1 MYELSLFEEMF
12 LFFVLV
18 VAAADIVDLSLSL
31 YASLPLKAE
40 ISMTYPSSEC
50 QGKTPAEIIGSYGV
64 SDLIFGVS
72 VGFLEK
78 NLRLSLNTGF
88 SLMKWTR

>member
-1 MYELSLFEEMF
+1 MVLFCF
-12 LFFVLV
+12 AV

-31 YASLPLKAE
+31 YASVPLKAG
-40 ISMTYPSSEC
+40 ISMTYPSSQC
-50 QGKTPAEIIGSYGV
+50 RGKTPAEIEGSYGI

-78 NLRLSLNTGF
+78 QLGLSINTGF
-88 SLMKWTR
+88 SLMKFTR

>member
-1 MYELSLFEEMF
+1 M
-12 LFFVLV
+12 FFVLFSV

-31 YASLPLKAE
+31 YASVPLKAG

-50 QGKTPAEIIGSYGV
+50 RGKTPAEIEGSYGI

-78 NLRLSLNTGF
+78 QLRLSLSTGF
-88 SLMKWTR
+88 SRKKWTR

>member
-1 MYELSLFEEMF
+1 M
-12 LFFVLV
+12 FFVLFSV

-31 YASLPLKAE
+31 YASVPLKAG
-40 ISMTYPSSEC
+40 ISMIYPSSQC
-50 QGKTPAEIIGSYGV
+50 RGKTPAEIEGFYGI

-78 NLRLSLNTGF
+78 KLGLSLSTGF
-88 SLMKWTR
+88 SLMRWTR